1 MSSYRVLVV
10 TNLWPYEGDPSYSC
24 AVQAQMERLHPVGV
38 ETPVPHFGP
47 AESPGRGAILWPLAA
62 ALVGRQFP
70 RATSPLQRATPVDH
84 VLVKPQDAP
93 LPPRGSFFLKKRRCH
108 S

>member
-47 AESPGRGAILWPLAA
+47 A
-62 ALVGRQFP
+62 
-70 RATSPLQRATPVDH
+70 
-84 VLVKPQDAP
+84 
-93 LPPRGSFFLKKRRCH
+93 
-108 S
+108 